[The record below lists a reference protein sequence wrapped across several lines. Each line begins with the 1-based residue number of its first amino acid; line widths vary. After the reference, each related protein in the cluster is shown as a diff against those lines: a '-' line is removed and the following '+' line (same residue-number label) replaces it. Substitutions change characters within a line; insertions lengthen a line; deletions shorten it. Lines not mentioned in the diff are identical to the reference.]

1 MHENEKTRMYSKR
14 VTEIELGTFTPLIVT
29 TNAWWRNGK
38 GMSDIS

>member
-29 TNAWWRNGK
+29 TNGK